1 MRKQEQE
8 QDHHKQDVNQKKP
21 EEMTK
26 LERLQEENEYLRTEV
41 AYLKKPRE
49 LRLKEASLQ
58 RRRRQKTIIKNG
70 QRRALI
76 RLSFKNG

>member
-21 EEMTK
+21 EEITK

-58 RRRRQKTIIKNG
+58 RRRQKTIIKNG

-76 RLSFKNG
+76 RFSFKDG

>member
-1 MRKQEQE
+1 M
-8 QDHHKQDVNQKKP
+8 KP

-41 AYLKKPRE
+41 AYLKKTRE
-49 LRLKEASLQ
+49 LRLKEATLQ
-58 RRRRQKTIIKNG
+58 RRRQKTIIKNG

-76 RLSFKNG
+76 RFSFKNG

>member
-1 MRKQEQE
+1 MRKQE

-41 AYLKKPRE
+41 AYLKKTEE

-58 RRRRQKTIIKNG
+58 RRRQKNHYKKWTKT
-70 QRRALI
+70 
-76 RLSFKNG
+76 SSD

>member
-1 MRKQEQE
+1 MRKQE

-49 LRLKEASLQ
+49 LRLKEASLKKNHYKEWT
-58 RRRRQKTIIKNG
+58 KT
-70 QRRALI
+70 
-76 RLSFKNG
+76 SSD

>member
-21 EEMTK
+21 EEITK

-49 LRLKEASLQ
+49 LRLKEHLC
-58 RRRRQKTIIKNG
+58 KEEDKKP
-70 QRRALI
+70 L
-76 RLSFKNG
+76 

>member
-1 MRKQEQE
+1 MRKQE

-41 AYLKKPRE
+41 AYLKNRGTPFERSISAKKKTKKP
-49 LRLKEASLQ
+49 L
-58 RRRRQKTIIKNG
+58 
-70 QRRALI
+70 
-76 RLSFKNG
+76 

>member
-1 MRKQEQE
+1 MRKQE

-49 LRLKEASLQ
+49 LRLKEESL
-58 RRRRQKTIIKNG
+58 
-70 QRRALI
+70 
-76 RLSFKNG
+76 